1 MPLRLD
7 RWRDRRVA
15 GSRADGGGSE
25 HISPSGQGLYDTL
38 SAIVEGQPDIA
49 DSACQRLLRPRFP
62 LAHGPDGLRPCRRPA
77 GTLDKVGQHIEAL
90 RAQLDDAI
98 AGTQRT
104 PRQI

>member
-15 GSRADGGGSE
+15 GSRADGGCSE
-25 HISPSGQGLYDTL
+25 HIPPSGQGLDDTL

-49 DSACQRLLRPRFP
+49 DAACQRLLRHGYAWPHGLNDLV
-62 LAHGPDGLRPCRRPA
+62 LADRPA